1 MQLKVQYIFW
11 LCDSQ
16 DVGQQGLVGVL
27 FKVISQQWWIT
38 SSLKIV
44 WYLSEILYC
53 CFRFVLVGILVS
65 NQFYIRV
72 ETSV

>member
-1 MQLKVQYIFW
+1 MVDHKQ
-11 LCDSQ
+11 S
-16 DVGQQGLVGVL
+16 
-27 FKVISQQWWIT
+27 
-38 SSLKIV
+38 KIV